1 MERKLENIV
10 VVFLSCR
17 WEDTE
22 TYCLQRLAELTD
34 DHYVMPFDFAPCDI
48 EPKEVVDSAKEKKPG
63 LKLLILVNN
72 NKSVTRY
79 NHMYRLHFKF
89 EEYCK
94 VCLPI
99 ILNIQEEVFCPEHD
113 KMTPEMQRRCDNSI
127 KSVKIMLD
135 DPNPDP
141 LNKLRMKFN

>member
-22 TYCLQRLAELTD
+22 TYCLQRLAKLTD
-34 DHYVMPFDFAPCDI
+34 DHYVIPFDFAPYNI
-48 EPKEVVDSAKEKKPG
+48 EPKEVIDAAKEKKPG

-72 NKSVTRY
+72 NKTVTRY
-79 NHMYRLHFKF
+79 NHMYLLHLRF
-89 EEYCK
+89 EDYCK
-94 VCLPI
+94 VCFPF
-99 ILNIQEEVFCPEHD
+99 ILNIQEEMFCPDHD
-113 KMTPEMQRRCDNSI
+113 KMTTEMQQRCDNNI
-127 KSVKIMLD
+127 KSVKAILD

-141 LNKLRMKFN
+141 LNKLRIKFN